1 MKILK
6 YFFILFLLQSQ
17 AQELK
22 IVSFE
27 ELNYEVN
34 RDSTLFVVKK
44 NDKLL
49 NGKYK
54 IIMNSEEYAI
64 SEFKDGKISGIVES
78 YYKDVLNG
86 TTEYKDGLKNGYEI
100 SYRGKQIMW
109 KIGYVNGVRHGHTWW
124 GDKGDEYYINDVK
137 STKSE
142 FEEYER
148 KNIKK

>member
-1 MKILK
+1 MKNLK

-86 TTEYKDGLKNGYEI
+86 TTEYKDGLKKGYEI

-124 GDKGDEYYINDVK
+124 GDFGDEYYINDVK
-137 STKSE
+137 STKAE

>member
-6 YFFILFLLQSQ
+6 YFLFFILWQNQ

-22 IVSFE
+22 IVPFE

-34 RDSTLFVVKK
+34 KDSTLFVVKK

-64 SEFKDGKISGIVES
+64 SEWKNGKMTGIVES
-78 YYKDVLNG
+78 YNKGVLNG
-86 TTEYKDGLKNGYEI
+86 TTEYKDGLKNGYNI
-100 SYRGKQIMW
+100 VYRGKEIMW

-124 GDKGDEYYINDVK
+124 RDVGDEYYINDVK
-137 STKSE
+137 STKAE

-148 KNIKK
+148 KNK